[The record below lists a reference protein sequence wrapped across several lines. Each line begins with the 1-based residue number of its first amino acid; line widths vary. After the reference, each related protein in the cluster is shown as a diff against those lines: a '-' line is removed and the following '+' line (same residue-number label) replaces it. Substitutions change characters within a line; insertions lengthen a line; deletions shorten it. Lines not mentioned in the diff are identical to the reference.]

1 MTNDR
6 SGPSESELARAVP
19 RDTSVRHLRVG
30 LFVILGLVS
39 FITVLFMM
47 TNPAGLRGRY
57 NLITELADAGGV
69 RRGDPVQMRG
79 VIVGRVSD
87 FEMTAEERVTI
98 SLELYDEWRVPTG
111 STATLAE
118 AGVFGGR
125 TVEILPGT
133 GAGALQPQDTIPGE
147 DTGGGLLETV
157 GELGLEAE
165 VVMQRLEM
173 LLNPTTIGAVQGSA
187 EQFESL
193 AGDLRT
199 VVAQQRDE
207 LSRMTSSLA
216 RAAEGLEATAEGA
229 GPDIASAAA
238 RADSLLL
245 RMESTT
251 DRLDA
256 ALLSLDTVL
265 GRMARGEGT
274 LGRLSRDDVL
284 YVNMNSA
291 MESFNALMLD
301 LRENP
306 GRYLTIEIF

>member
-1 MTNDR
+1 MTDDR

-79 VIVGRVSD
+79 VIVGRVSG
-87 FEMTAEERVTI
+87 FEMTDEERVTI
-98 SLELYDEWRVPTG
+98 SLELYDEWRVPAG

-133 GAGALQPQDTIPGE
+133 GAGILQPLDTIPGE
-147 DTGGGLLETV
+147 DTGGGLLATV
-157 GELGLEAE
+157 GELGSEAE
-165 VVMQRLEM
+165 VVMQRIEQ

-187 EQFESL
+187 VEFEAL
-193 AGDLRT
+193 AGDLRS
-199 VVAQQRDE
+199 VVAQQRAE
-207 LSRMTSSLA
+207 LGEMTSSLA
-216 RAAEGLEATAEGA
+216 RVAAGLEATADEA
-229 GPDIASAAA
+229 GPDIARAAA
-238 RADSLLL
+238 RADSLLAK
-245 RMESTT
+245 MEETT
-251 DRLDA
+251 GRLDA
-256 ALLSLDTVL
+256 ALVSLDTVL

-274 LGRLSRDDVL
+274 LGRLSRDDML
-284 YVNMNSA
+284 YVNLNSA
-291 MESFNALMLD
+291 IESFNALVVD

-306 GRYLTIEIF
+306 DRYLTIEIF